1 MTRAKAAS
9 AGLWSAVDVVL
20 RQGIQFVVTVF
31 LARLLTPADFG
42 VIAILVF
49 FSSLS
54 MVFVQGGLSMA
65 LVQRQQTSSEEESAV
80 FWWNLVAS
88 LIFAAAMVA
97 MAPLVARFYNQD
109 VLAPLMLLAAA
120 QVVLSALGAVQQAL
134 LSRTLRFAE
143 LAKVGAFATLSSG
156 VAAVVAAY
164 FGLGVWALAIQ
175 LISSTVLTTVALWVI
190 SDWRPILH
198 FKLST
203 IRPILSFGSWLSL
216 SSTLEVLYS
225 QGFALLVGKLHGV
238 RELGFYSRAA
248 STQQLPTNV
257 LSSIIGRVALPLF
270 AARSDDPEA
279 LRRGLSA
286 SLRLVMLINLPMMT
300 GLALL
305 PDLIIVVLFG
315 EVWLPAARILAILA
329 WGGLIFPM
337 HVLNLQLLL
346 AQGRSE
352 TYLKIELLKKAGGI
366 IFVVIGSFYG
376 IIGLALAQSLFS
388 LVALAINV
396 APTARSIGYGLIA
409 QLRDLLGLIGLTAL
423 MAVVVLLARHVVV
436 AQPLPE
442 LLILTSIGAVTFFS
456 AGLLFRVSAL
466 REGLDL
472 IRPLF
477 RSRGERAA

>member
-1 MTRAKAAS
+1 
-9 AGLWSAVDVVL
+9 
-20 RQGIQFVVTVF
+20 
-31 LARLLTPADFG
+31 
-42 VIAILVF
+42 
-49 FSSLS
+49 
-54 MVFVQGGLSMA
+54 
-65 LVQRQQTSSEEESAV
+65 
-80 FWWNLVAS
+80 
-88 LIFAAAMVA
+88 
-97 MAPLVARFYNQD
+97 
-109 VLAPLMLLAAA
+109 
-120 QVVLSALGAVQQAL
+120 
-134 LSRTLRFAE
+134 
-143 LAKVGAFATLSSG
+143 

-456 AGLLFRVSAL
+456 AGLVFRVSAL

-477 RSRGERAA
+477 RSRGARAA